1 MLKNP
6 AEREIDTLSAK
17 LMVISSIVSPTSI
30 RDVSAGYCQRALFVE
45 SGMVIKSDGEA

>member
-6 AEREIDTLSAK
+6 AERERDTLSAK
-17 LMVISSIVSPTSI
+17 FMVNSSIVSSTSI

-45 SGMVIKSDGEA
+45 SRMVLKSDGEA